1 MNRWCLGLIFTALGF
16 LGATAGAQ
24 AETACEYYRRLIP
37 GFKCNSGGANNTTSG
52 TQSSISASA
61 KVNPSSLATEPTGLG
76 VEGLY
81 SVIKGD
87 SSLSYPNFGLVKGFQ
102 RKGAGLALGSSHNFY
117 DNDLLRRR
125 YATPDLYDF
134 STYEPVKGKF
144 FDFTFAAAL
153 TLWQPDPNVK
163 LNVGLSATYLYVP
176 NTWGPGVSVLL
187 STPWLGIGT
196 GVTRLK
202 IATDLPY
209 YNFVSSLVR
218 LKLVFLDLEYNR
230 LESSDAFNLGPI
242 HIFTASLKLENWI
255 FTAAQ
260 RQSRFFYAGYVHQY
274 HYAIQYLLTNF
285 LSLSYLNNMIPGC
298 HTVGAQ
304 IYF

>member
-1 MNRWCLGLIFTALGF
+1 MNTRGVGFIFACVAL
-16 LGATAGAQ
+16 LGASPLAQ
-24 AETACEYYRRLIP
+24 AESACEYYRRLIP
-37 GFKCNSGGANNTTSG
+37 GFKCNSGGAASTTSG

-61 KVNPSSLATEPTGLG
+61 KINPSSLATEPTGLG

-87 SSLSYPNFGLVKGFQ
+87 PSLSYPNFGLVKGFQ

-125 YATPDLYDF
+125 FATPDLYDF
-134 STYEPVKGKF
+134 TTYEPVRGKF
-144 FDFTFAAAL
+144 SDFSFAVAY
-153 TLWQPDPNVK
+153 TLWQPDPNIK
-163 LNVGLSATYLYVP
+163 LNIGLSATYLHVP

-202 IATDLPY
+202 IAT
-209 YNFVSSLVR
+209 NFPSIDFFSSLIR

-230 LESSDAFNLGPI
+230 LESSDSFNLGPV
-242 HIFTASLKLENWI
+242 HIFTVSLKLQNLI
-255 FTAAQ
+255 LTAAQ
-260 RQSRFFYAGYVHQY
+260 RQTNFYFHGYVTQY
-274 HYAIQYLLTNF
+274 HYAVQYLLTNF